1 MASTQVTDHPFWA
14 QDAEYWFRELKSS
27 PEGLHVATASTI
39 LKNQSAAK
47 SMSSPEKDL
56 LLFFRQFKSPLVLM
70 LLAAVILS
78 AFLGDLPD
86 VFIMMGILVATGL
99 ISFF

>member
-1 MASTQVTDHPFWA
+1 
-14 QDAEYWFRELKSS
+14 
-27 PEGLHVATASTI
+27 
-39 LKNQSAAK
+39 
-47 SMSSPEKDL
+47 
-56 LLFFRQFKSPLVLM
+56 M

-86 VFIMMGILVATGL
+86 VFIMLGILLATGL